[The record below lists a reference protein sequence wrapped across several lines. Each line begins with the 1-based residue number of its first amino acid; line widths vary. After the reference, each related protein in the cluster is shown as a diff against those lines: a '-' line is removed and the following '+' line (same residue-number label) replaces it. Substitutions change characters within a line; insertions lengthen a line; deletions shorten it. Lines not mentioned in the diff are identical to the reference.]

1 MADFQMPSLGADMRY
16 GTLLE
21 WHVKPGDPVRRGD
34 IVALV
39 DTEKAAIEV
48 EIFEDG
54 IIEELLVPEGTR
66 VPVGTVLARVTGAAG
81 RERPAALPE
90 VVSVPPPTVEAVTA
104 PAPPPPPAKV
114 RQPSVVP
121 LAGGI
126 RPRAS
131 PAARRLAVE
140 RGIDLATIV
149 GSGPGGAIQR
159 EDVARAPAAGPRPEH
174 PPRVSPLAARVA
186 EALGVGLA
194 GVRGSGP
201 GGAITREDVERAV
214 PAPPAPAEAAAT
226 VARAAAMRQ
235 AIGAAMERSKRE
247 IPHYYLGTHVDLSRA
262 LAWLEAQNLR
272 LPVEGR
278 LLPAALM
285 LKAVALALRDFP
297 EFNGFWVDGS
307 FRAAEGVHVGVAI
320 SLRGGGLIAPAILD
334 TDAKDVAT
342 VMRELRDLVGR
353 ARAGG
358 LRGSELTSPTI
369 TVTNLGDRGVET
381 VFGVIYP
388 PQVAIVGFGRVTER
402 PWAENG
408 MVGAR
413 PVVDVTLA
421 ADHRASDGHR
431 GGLFLEAVGRRLRT
445 PEEL

>member
-1 MADFQMPSLGADMRY
+1 
-16 GTLLE
+16 
-21 WHVKPGDPVRRGD
+21 
-34 IVALV
+34 
-39 DTEKAAIEV
+39 
-48 EIFEDG
+48 
-54 IIEELLVPEGTR
+54 
-66 VPVGTVLARVTGAAG
+66 
-81 RERPAALPE
+81 
-90 VVSVPPPTVEAVTA
+90 VEAVIA
-104 PAPPPPPAKV
+104 PAPPAPAPSAPPSRAPAVPPAALV
-114 RQPSVVP
+114 
-121 LAGGI
+121 

-131 PAARRLAVE
+131 PAARRLAAE
-140 RGIDLATIV
+140 RGIDLATIA
-149 GSGPGGAIQR
+149 GTGPGGAIQR
-159 EDVARAPAAGPRPEH
+159 ADVERAGAAVAPGPEH
-174 PPRVSPLAARVA
+174 PARVSPLAARVA

-201 GGAITREDVERAV
+201 GGAVTREDVERAAA
-214 PAPPAPAEAAAT
+214 APPLRAEAPAAGD
-226 VARAAAMRQ
+226 RAAAMRQ

-247 IPHYYLGTHVDLSRA
+247 IPHYYLGTHVDLSRS
-262 LAWLEAQNLR
+262 LAWLETQNLR
-272 LPVEGR
+272 LPVEER

-285 LKAVALALRDFP
+285 LKAVALALRDYP
-297 EFNGFWVDGS
+297 ELNGFWVDGS
-307 FRAAEGVHVGVAI
+307 FRAADAVHVGVAI
-320 SLRGGGLIAPAILD
+320 SLRGGGLIAPAILATD
-334 TDAKDVAT
+334 TKDVHT

-358 LRGSELTSPTI
+358 LRGSELTLATI

-431 GGLFLEAVGRRLRT
+431 GGLFLEAVGRRLQR
-445 PEEL
+445 PDEL